1 MNSKNIQ
8 SNGTQKLIALLKSA
22 CKNGDPTGALKC
34 LHLVQTQI
42 IKDLRKEL
50 RNRNND
56 GKTKP
61 LPTDKNIQTTGTHGA
76 ISMLET
82 GCRNGDPLFALESLH
97 VILARIVEDL
107 QKE

>member
-1 MNSKNIQ
+1 MTDKKIQ
-8 SNGTQKLIALLKSA
+8 SNETQRLIALLKAA
-22 CKNGDPTGALKC
+22 CKGGDPTGALKC
-34 LHLVQTQI
+34 LHLIQVRI
-42 IKDLRKEL
+42 INDLRKEL

-56 GKTKP
+56 GKAKP
-61 LPTDKNIQTTGTHGA
+61 RPTDKKIQTTGTHGM

-107 QKE
+107 HKE